1 VLGTNSGAD
10 GIILHHLRVE
20 EGVLRIGQEIELT
33 VSDDE
38 RGDTAANHT
47 ATHLLQA
54 AMREILGDH
63 IKQAGSQV
71 GPDRLRFDFTHFTP
85 LSPEEITR
93 IEQLVNAKIRA
104 NISID
109 TRLLARDEA
118 IAQGATAL
126 FGEKYGDQ
134 VRVVSAGDFSRELCG
149 GTHVVATGAIGLFKI
164 VSESG
169 IAAGVRR
176 IEALTGRAAL
186 ANLQA
191 ISHREQELCQDLNV
205 RPEGI
210 KEKFKTLLTANKQL
224 EKQVA
229 ELTTKLAI
237 VDLDHLM
244 QAAVVEVQGVKVLSA
259 KIKLDSP
266 QTLREVGDRVR
277 DRLGSGVAVLGGT
290 MKDKVALLAIV
301 SKDLTEKISA
311 GVVVGKIAHIVGGK
325 GGGRADMAQAGGPMV
340 DKINEAIAAVPNV
353 VQEILAQ

>member
-1 VLGTNSGAD
+1 
-10 GIILHHLRVE
+10 
-20 EGVLRIGQEIELT
+20 
-33 VSDDE
+33 
-38 RGDTAANHT
+38 
-47 ATHLLQA
+47 
-54 AMREILGDH
+54 
-63 IKQAGSQV
+63 
-71 GPDRLRFDFTHFTP
+71 
-85 LSPEEITR
+85 
-93 IEQLVNAKIRA
+93 
-104 NISID
+104 
-109 TRLLARDEA
+109 
-118 IAQGATAL
+118 
-126 FGEKYGDQ
+126 
-134 VRVVSAGDFSRELCG
+134 
-149 GTHVVATGAIGLFKI
+149 